1 MIVGTSDQYL
11 VVSTHDHEDAP
22 LCGVVDW
29 YGIADLVALGPV
41 VGGPM
46 EHDSVESPEGRLIG
60 GRVSANPELARAA
73 SPVSYVHPG
82 APPFQIKHGLADAG
96 VPAAQSQALASL
108 LTDAGV
114 DVETEWV
121 EGADHMWMGASPE
134 QVEAIFESSLSF
146 ARKVT
151 GL

>member
-1 MIVGTSDQYL
+1 
-11 VVSTHDHEDAP
+11 